1 MTESERR
8 DDNTVIFASK
18 EVFQKGGVAKPVD
31 AVKR

>member
-18 EVFQKGGVAKPVD
+18 EVFQKGG
-31 AVKR
+31 